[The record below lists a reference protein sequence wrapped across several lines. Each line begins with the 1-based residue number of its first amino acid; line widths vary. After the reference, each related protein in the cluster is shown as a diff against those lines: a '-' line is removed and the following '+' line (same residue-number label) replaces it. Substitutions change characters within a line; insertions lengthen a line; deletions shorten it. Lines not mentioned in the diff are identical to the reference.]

1 MALDF
6 RIRKGFMRSIIPGV
20 IVLTCILVAFIY
32 WLQSFEFPQD
42 YGGRI
47 RFLYLARGDTFIID
61 NAGRRIVVP
70 YASNGSI
77 DFWSAVE
84 ARDSISITDS
94 VVIIWK
100 PDVEPIQLVI
110 GR

>member
-1 MALDF
+1 M
-6 RIRKGFMRSIIPGV
+6 IPRA

-32 WLQSFEFPQD
+32 WLRSFEVPQD
-42 YGGRI
+42 YAGRI

-84 ARDSISITDS
+84 TGDSISITDS

-100 PDVEPIQLVI
+100 PDVEPIRLLI